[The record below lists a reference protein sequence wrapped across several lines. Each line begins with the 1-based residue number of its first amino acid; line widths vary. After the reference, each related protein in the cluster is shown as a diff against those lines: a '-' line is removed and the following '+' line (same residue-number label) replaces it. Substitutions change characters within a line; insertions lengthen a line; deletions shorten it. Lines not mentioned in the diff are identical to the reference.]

1 MAINEAMLAE
11 MQHEAVSTR
20 KTLERIPEDKFS
32 WKPHEKSMT
41 LGRLAG
47 HTAEINAWM
56 NHTINKDVLDFSKE
70 EYKSFEPKTT
80 AELLKFYDDTYNEAV
95 EILKTA
101 SDEQMMQM
109 WTLRNGETI
118 YMTMPKVA
126 VLRGFIMS
134 HLIHHRAQ
142 LGVYLRMLDIPVP
155 SVYGPSADEGNM

>member
-1 MAINEAMLAE
+1 MVASACAHAE
-11 MQHEAVSTR
+11 LVALPGDCKKR
-20 KTLERIPEDKFS
+20 F
-32 WKPHEKSMT
+32 SMT

-80 AELLKFYDDTYNEAV
+80 AELLKFYDDTYNEAI
-95 EILKTA
+95 EILKSA
-101 SDEQMMQM
+101 SDEQMMKM
-109 WTLRNGETI
+109 WTLRNGETV

-142 LGVYLRMLDIPVP
+142 LGVYLRMLDVPVP
-155 SVYGPSADEGNM
+155 SSYGPSADEGQM